1 VGVTATLVLPIAVT
15 WLTPHPA
22 SAQSQQITGAERITQ
37 TPPKSPLHTPSELP
51 GDSPTSRAGNPQPL
65 GAKQNQRIMQERFE
79 KSKIDAAEM
88 ANLAKNLRTELNKP
102 NADALSPEVVNLADR
117 IEKLAKKIRK
127 ETREF

>member
-1 VGVTATLVLPIAVT
+1 
-15 WLTPHPA
+15 
-22 SAQSQQITGAERITQ
+22 
-37 TPPKSPLHTPSELP
+37 
-51 GDSPTSRAGNPQPL
+51 
-65 GAKQNQRIMQERFE
+65 MQERFE